1 MAATKHDRDILQAL
15 TDGEER
21 HGYAIMEAV
30 EEHTSGRVILGPG
43 TLYRAI
49 GHLLDDGLI
58 VQTDRRPDPAREDEC
73 RRYYRIT
80 PRGRALLAPPDPGTP
95 PAALAPPDPGTPPAA
110 LAPPAPLAPPDLGP
124 ALRQHDVL
132 RVLADGQERHG
143 YALLRAVGRLPGA
156 APLGPTGLYLTLRR
170 LLTNGFVAE
179 AAARPDPALGDEVRA
194 YYRITPQGAEA
205 LRTPGLLPLPCRT
218 TAQQRQYDVL
228 CALADGAEHHAYG
241 LITDVRAAPNGA
253 VRFGTGTA
261 YRALDGLLVDGLVVE
276 TGERPD
282 PAVNPH
288 APRRH
293 VRITARGEDARQ
305 MLAALGPRPAHGA
318 APWRAAVSFG
328 VTWGAA
334 TGGLLLLLGAG
345 GAGWATGA
353 VATVVTTGAGLLRR
367 DEAA

>member
-15 TDGEER
+15 ADGEER

-30 EEHTSGRVILGPG
+30 EEHTSGKVILGPG

-58 VQTDRRPDPAREDEC
+58 VQTDRRPDPAREDAR

-80 PRGRALLAPPDPGTP
+80 PRGHALLAQPGTP
-95 PAALAPPDPGTPPAA
+95 LAPRVPPY
-110 LAPPAPLAPPDLGP
+110 PRPAH
-124 ALRQHDVL
+124 RQYDVL

-143 YALLRAVGRLPGA
+143 VAIVRAVGSLPGV
-156 APLGPTGLYLTLRR
+156 APFGPTGLYDTIKY
-170 LLTNGFVAE
+170 LLTDGFIVQTDV
-179 AAARPDPALGDEVRA
+179 RPDPALGDEVRA

-205 LRTPGLLPLPCRT
+205 LRTPGLLPVPRRT
-218 TAQQRQYDVL
+218 AAQQRQYAAL

-241 LITDVRAAPNGA
+241 LIAVLRADPAGTGRAGSGA
-253 VRFGTGTA
+253 V
-261 YRALDGLLVDGLVVE
+261 YRTLDGLVADGLVVE
-276 TGERPD
+276 TGARVD
-282 PAVNPH
+282 PAVNP
-288 APRRH
+288 AVPRPYF
-293 VRITARGEDARQ
+293 RITPRGEEARR
-305 MLAALGPRPAHGA
+305 MLAALPPYQAHGA
-318 APWRAAVSFG
+318 VPWRGAVSFG

-353 VATVVTTGAGLLRR
+353 AATVITTGAGLLRR
-367 DEAA
+367 NEAA

>member
-1 MAATKHDRDILQAL
+1 MSMTDRCHDILQAL
-15 TDGEER
+15 ADGEER

-30 EEHTSGRVILGPG
+30 EEHTSGKVILGPG

-58 VQTDRRPDPAREDEC
+58 VQTDRRPDPAREDER

-80 PRGRALLAPPDPGTP
+80 PRGLALLAHPGTP
-95 PAALAPPDPGTPPAA
+95 L
-110 LAPPAPLAPPDLGP
+110 LPLAPPPSSDDLGP
-124 ALRQHDVL
+124 PHRQYDVL

-143 YALLRAVGRLPGA
+143 HALLHAVNALPGA
-156 APLGPTGLYLTLRR
+156 APIGPTTLYVTLRR

-179 AAARPDPALGDEVRA
+179 AAARPDPALNATPREH
-194 YYRITPQGAEA
+194 YRITPQGTEA
-205 LRTPGLLPLPCRT
+205 LRTPGLLPLPWRT
-218 TAQQRQYDVL
+218 TAQQQQYDML
-228 CALADGAEHHAYG
+228 CALADGAERHAYG
-241 LITDVRAAPNGA
+241 LITDVRAAHNGA

-261 YRALDGLLVDGLVVE
+261 YRTLDGLFADGLVVE
-276 TGERPD
+276 TEERPD

-293 VRITARGEDARQ
+293 FRITPRGEEARQ
-305 MLAALGPRPAHGA
+305 MLAALPPHQPRRAV
-318 APWRAAVSFG
+318 PWRGAVSFG